1 MAAIAK
7 MVRMTSFLDWH
18 YHSVGHAILGASH
31 RDLLSAGLRREPFW
45 NSFSAP

>member
-18 YHSVGHAILGASH
+18 YHSVGHAILGALIVT
-31 RDLLSAGLRREPFW
+31 RLVRC
-45 NSFSAP
+45 